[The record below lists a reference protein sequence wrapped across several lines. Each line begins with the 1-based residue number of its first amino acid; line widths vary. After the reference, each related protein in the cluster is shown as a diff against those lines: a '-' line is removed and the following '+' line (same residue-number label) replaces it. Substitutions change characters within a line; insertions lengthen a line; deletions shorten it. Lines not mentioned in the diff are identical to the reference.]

1 MTFLSN
7 CSPTLGKLTDNNSE
21 SGLCV
26 ILYVAKLAQECQER
40 LLTKSGIENL
50 IHDMIIQN
58 QDRSLVNEVR
68 KEITRLV
75 LSLSQKYSA
84 ECFNDSLA
92 VYPSLFNSI
101 NDDSSDSSVTSGQ
114 LTSSTFDSADSD
126 WQLSRKRRR
135 CTKSAQPVSDS
146 VSQSS
151 TENQDADNY
160 TSDSASQSS
169 NIQDRYNRNANAS
182 LNEDD
187 GMETGE
193 EDANDNESSNRQF
206 RG

>member
-7 CSPTLGKLTDNNSE
+7 CSPTLGKLTDDNSE

-26 ILYVAKLAQECQER
+26 ILYVAKLVQECHKKV
-40 LLTKSGIENL
+40 LTKSDIENL

-58 QDRSLVNEVR
+58 QDRSLVNELR

-75 LSLSQKYSA
+75 LTLSQKYSA

-101 NDDSSDSSVTSGQ
+101 NDDSSDSSITSGQ
-114 LTSSTFDSADSD
+114 LTSSTFDTAYSD

-135 CTKSAQPVSDS
+135 CTKSAQPVSDT

-151 TENQDADNY
+151 SENQDADNY

-169 NIQDRYNRNANAS
+169 NNQVRYNRKAKAS
-182 LNEDD
+182 LNEDN
-187 GMETGE
+187 GMETDE
-193 EDANDNESSNRQF
+193 EDANDNESSNQQF

>member
-7 CSPTLGKLTDNNSE
+7 CSPTLGKLTDDNSE

-26 ILYVAKLAQECQER
+26 ILYVAKLVQECHKKV
-40 LLTKSGIENL
+40 LTKSDIENL

-58 QDRSLVNEVR
+58 QDRSLVNELQ

-114 LTSSTFDSADSD
+114 LTSSTFDTAHSD

-135 CTKSAQPVSDS
+135 CTKSAQPVSDT

-151 TENQDADNY
+151 SENQDADNY

-169 NIQDRYNRNANAS
+169 NNQVRYNRKAKAS
-182 LNEDD
+182 LNEDN
-187 GMETGE
+187 GIETGE
-193 EDANDNESSNRQF
+193 EDANDNESSNQQF

>member
-26 ILYVAKLAQECQER
+26 ILYVAKLVQECHKKV
-40 LLTKSGIENL
+40 LTKSDIENL

-58 QDRSLVNEVR
+58 QDRSLVNELR

-75 LSLSQKYSA
+75 LTLSQKYSA

-101 NDDSSDSSVTSGQ
+101 NSTTGSSLCS
-114 LTSSTFDSADSD
+114 
-126 WQLSRKRRR
+126 
-135 CTKSAQPVSDS
+135 
-146 VSQSS
+146 
-151 TENQDADNY
+151 
-160 TSDSASQSS
+160 
-169 NIQDRYNRNANAS
+169 
-182 LNEDD
+182 
-187 GMETGE
+187 
-193 EDANDNESSNRQF
+193 
-206 RG
+206 

>member
-26 ILYVAKLAQECQER
+26 ILYVAKLAQECHKKV
-40 LLTKSGIENL
+40 LTKSGIENL
-50 IHDMIIQN
+50 IRDMIIQN
-58 QDRSLVNEVR
+58 QDRSLVNELR

-114 LTSSTFDSADSD
+114 LTSSTFDTAHSD

-135 CTKSAQPVSDS
+135 CTKSAQPVSDT

-151 TENQDADNY
+151 SENQDADNY
-160 TSDSASQSS
+160 TSDSACQSS
-169 NIQDRYNRNANAS
+169 NNQVRYIRNAKAN
-182 LNEDD
+182 LNENN
-187 GMETGE
+187 GMDTGE
-193 EDANDNESSNRQF
+193 EDANDNESSNQHF